1 MSKSCKNLCNLVSIF
16 IFYFLCFPIANQM
29 ICTSWPKKNDL
40 YLNHISSDNL
50 VLYLS
55 CGEKSRE
62 CHLSDSLYL
71 ISFLKD
77 SIFHGIILFSI
88 FSAFFLQN
96 KKLLC
101 IISVIFQVTILRFM
115 YSFLL
120 LFLGSRI
127 GRLWVIWTVGV
138 VELSVRT
145 CQSTLI
151 DLYFAFWGYCN
162 YRPMLHWLFS
172 LGVLEA
178 DFVQPS
184 HNKQDFERTSL
195 FQKLEVRLK
204 EMTWEYW

>member
-1 MSKSCKNLCNLVSIF
+1 MQIKWFVHLD
-16 IFYFLCFPIANQM
+16 Q
-29 ICTSWPKKNDL
+29 KKNDL

-77 SIFHGIILFSI
+77 SIFHGIISFSI

-96 KKLLC
+96 KC
-101 IISVIFQVTILRFM
+101 IAVHNFCYISSDNLALHAFFSTF
-115 YSFLL
+115 

-145 CQSTLI
+145 CQSTLV
-151 DLYFAFWGYCN
+151 DLYFSFWGCCN